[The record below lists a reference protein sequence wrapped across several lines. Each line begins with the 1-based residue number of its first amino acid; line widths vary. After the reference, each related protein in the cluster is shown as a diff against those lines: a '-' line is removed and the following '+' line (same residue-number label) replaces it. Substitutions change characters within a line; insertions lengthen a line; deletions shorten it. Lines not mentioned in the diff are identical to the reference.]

1 MVPHTADAEPIPDV
15 SGVPVFTADGYR
27 LGAAVDVGVDVD
39 AGRATALYV
48 TDVETDAFRD
58 LETGGKGLRVP
69 YRYVRGLGDAVV
81 LRVSL
86 ARAEGAGNATA
97 EDGSGDAPGSSGS
110 GDGSVTGA
118 DREAVEA
125 DGAGTTGGRGP
136 ADDAGSDPR

>member
-69 YRYVRGLGDAVV
+69 YRYVRGLGDAVAGRQHV
-81 LRVSL
+81 L
-86 ARAEGAGNATA
+86 EGEHTS
-97 EDGSGDAPGSSGS
+97 E
-110 GDGSVTGA
+110 
-118 DREAVEA
+118 
-125 DGAGTTGGRGP
+125 
-136 ADDAGSDPR
+136 